1 MDDCESNSLRLSRW
15 GKGGGDAG
23 AVYSAESRQRA
34 NLFAADSDR
43 KLRILTGLD
52 WRAGRG
58 RVLKTQCKNN
68 S

>member
-1 MDDCESNSLRLSRW
+1 MGE
-15 GKGGGDAG
+15 GGGDAG

-43 KLRILTGLD
+43 KLRILTRLD
-52 WRAGRG
+52 CRAGRG

>member
-1 MDDCESNSLRLSRW
+1 MGE
-15 GKGGGDAG
+15 GGGGPG

-43 KLRILTGLD
+43 KLRILAGLD